1 MIYRKVSLIKHRSK
15 VVSSMEWHQLEY
27 FKLVAQLQH
36 VTHAAE
42 QLSISQPALS
52 RSIAKLE
59 EELGFPL
66 FERRGKNVVLN
77 RYGQIFLQY
86 VERSIQEI
94 TAGKQVIHDL
104 IHPDYGSVSLSFLHS
119 LGSNLVPGLLSKFRS
134 KYPNIQFKLY
144 QNATT
149 FLLDQLEAGEI
160 DLCLCFPVA
169 KREHVEWEPLFT
181 EELFVVVPHG
191 HRLANRTS
199 IELKEIDND
208 PIVTFKKDYGLRILT
223 DQLFKEAGLNPFIT
237 FEGEEIMTVAGL
249 VEAKLGVALIPH
261 VFGLD
266 KTNISFLPVSRP
278 QCQRVI
284 GIAWT
289 KERYLSPAA
298 QNFKNFVIQS
308 FR

>member
-1 MIYRKVSLIKHRSK
+1 
-15 VVSSMEWHQLEY
+15 MEWHQLEY
-27 FKLVAQLQH
+27 FRLVAQLQH
-36 VTHAAE
+36 ITHAAE

-52 RSIAKLE
+52 RSISKLE

-66 FERRGKNVVLN
+66 FDRRGKNVILN
-77 RYGQIFLQY
+77 HYGQIFLHY

-94 TAGKQVIHDL
+94 AAGKQVIHDL
-104 IHPDYGSVSLSFLHS
+104 IHPDHGNISLSFLHS

-134 KYPNIQFKLY
+134 IYPNIQFKLY

-149 FLLDQLEAGEI
+149 FLLEQLEAGEI

-191 HRLANRTS
+191 HRLATRSS
-199 IELKEIDND
+199 IQLKEIANE

-223 DQLFKEAGLNPFIT
+223 DQLFKEADLDPFIT

-261 VFGLD
+261 VWGLD
-266 KTNISFLPVSRP
+266 KTNISFLPVSSP

-298 QNFKNFVIQS
+298 QNFKNFVIHS

>member
-1 MIYRKVSLIKHRSK
+1 
-15 VVSSMEWHQLEY
+15 MEWHQLEY
-27 FKLVAQLQH
+27 FRLVAQLQH
-36 VTHAAE
+36 ITHAAE

-52 RSIAKLE
+52 RSISKLE

-66 FERRGKNVVLN
+66 FDRRGKNVILN
-77 RYGQIFLQY
+77 HYGQIFLHY

-94 TAGKQVIHDL
+94 AAGKQVIHDL
-104 IHPDYGSVSLSFLHS
+104 IHPDHGNISLSFLHS

-134 KYPNIQFKLY
+134 IYPNIQFKLY

-149 FLLDQLEAGEI
+149 FLLEQLEAGEI

-191 HRLANRTS
+191 HRLATRSS
-199 IELKEIDND
+199 IQLKEIANE

-223 DQLFKEAGLNPFIT
+223 DQLFKEADLDPFIT

-261 VFGLD
+261 VWGLD
-266 KTNISFLPVSRP
+266 KTNISFLPVSSP

>member
-1 MIYRKVSLIKHRSK
+1 
-15 VVSSMEWHQLEY
+15 MEWHQLEY
-27 FKLVAQLQH
+27 FKLVAELQH
-36 VTHAAE
+36 VTNAAE

-66 FERRGKNVVLN
+66 FERRGKHIVLN
-77 RYGQIFLQY
+77 RYGVIFLQY

-134 KYPNIQFKLY
+134 KCPTIQFKLY

-149 FLLDQLEAGEI
+149 LLLDQLEAGEV
-160 DLCLCFPVA
+160 DLCLCSPVT
-169 KREHVEWEPLFT
+169 RRDNVEWEPLFT
-181 EELFVVVPHG
+181 EELFVTVPRG
-191 HRLANRTS
+191 HRLAHRDS
-199 IELKEIDND
+199 IELKEIANE

-223 DQLFKEAGLNPFIT
+223 DHLFREADLNPFIT

-261 VFGLD
+261 AFGLD
-266 KTNISFLPVSRP
+266 KTNISFLPVSTP
-278 QCQRVI
+278 KCQRVI

-298 QNFKNFVIQS
+298 QKFKNFVIQS
-308 FR
+308 FH

>member
-1 MIYRKVSLIKHRSK
+1 
-15 VVSSMEWHQLEY
+15 MEWHQLEY

-59 EELGFPL
+59 KELGFPL
-66 FERRGKNVVLN
+66 FERRGKHIVLN
-77 RYGQIFLQY
+77 RYGVIFLQY
-86 VERSIQEI
+86 VERSLQEI
-94 TAGKQVIHDL
+94 DAGKQVIHDL

-119 LGSNLVPGLLSKFRS
+119 LGSNLVPSLLSKFRS
-134 KYPNIQFKLY
+134 KFPNIQFKLY

-149 FLLDQLEAGEI
+149 LLLDQLEAGEV
-160 DLCLCFPVA
+160 DLCLCSPVTT
-169 KREHVEWEPLFT
+169 KDYMEWEPLFT
-181 EELFVVVPHG
+181 EELFVVVPFG
-191 HRLANRTS
+191 HRLAQRKS
-199 IELKEIDND
+199 IELKEIALD

-223 DQLFKEAGLNPFIT
+223 DHFFKEVNLKPFIT
-237 FEGEEIMTVAGL
+237 FEGEEILTVAGL

-266 KTNISFLPVSRP
+266 KTNVSFLPVSKP

-284 GIAWT
+284 GIAWS

-298 QNFKNFVIQS
+298 QRFKNFVIQS
-308 FR
+308 LS